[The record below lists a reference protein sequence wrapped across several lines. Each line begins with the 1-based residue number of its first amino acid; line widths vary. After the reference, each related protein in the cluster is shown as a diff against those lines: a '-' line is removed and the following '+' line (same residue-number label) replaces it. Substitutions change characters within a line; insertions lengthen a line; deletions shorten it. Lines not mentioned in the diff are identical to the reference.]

1 MSTLG
6 TSYYVDSRI
15 HPEQEDIAPM
25 YSSVVGMEQAGQTM
39 LSEYGGQE
47 GFPFQAKSSIFGGSW
62 NPISTHPS
70 TTTTPTYMH
79 HHYTAGDTDGMFART
94 WALDPVSASMCLN
107 GLPSTTMHY
116 DIKPEPLFG
125 GGECTTLETRSAP
138 STGKATSVIPEI
150 ASDTSTSPPKPPEE
164 STSAEE
170 RKKVTDAND
179 PSAHW
184 LHAKSTRK
192 KRCPYTKHQILELEK
207 EFLFNMYLPRDRRYE
222 VARQLNLTERQVK
235 IWFQNRRMKMKKG
248 SKDHRGNI

>member
-25 YSSVVGMEQAGQTM
+25 YSSAVGVEQAGQTM

-47 GFPFQAKSSIFGGSW
+47 SFPFQAKSSIFGGSW

-70 TTTTPTYMH
+70 TTAAPTYMH
-79 HHYTAGDTDGMFART
+79 HHYTTGDTDGMFART

-116 DIKPEPLFG
+116 DIKSEPLFG
-125 GGECTTLETRSAP
+125 SGECTTLETRTPRMSN
-138 STGKATSVIPEI
+138 TGKSTSITEV
-150 ASDTSTSPPKPPEE
+150 ASDTSSTSTLKPVEE

-170 RKKVTDAND
+170 RRIATDASKGCVFYCEYFMHTFRSILAVFKWECATVVSD
-179 PSAHW
+179 VMVVATVTHKMQF
-184 LHAKSTRK
+184 LQSTR
-192 KRCPYTKHQILELEK
+192 QAI
-207 EFLFNMYLPRDRRYE
+207 
-222 VARQLNLTERQVK
+222 QLQGRHTLN
-235 IWFQNRRMKMKKG
+235 
-248 SKDHRGNI
+248 

>member
-25 YSSVVGMEQAGQTM
+25 YSSVVGIEQAGQTM

-47 GFPFQAKSSIFGGSW
+47 SFPFQAKSSIFGGSW

-116 DIKPEPLFG
+116 DIKAEPLFG
-125 GGECTTLETRSAP
+125 GGECTTLETRGAS
-138 STGKATSVIPEI
+138 STGRATSVIPET

-170 RKKVTDAND
+170 RKTVTDA
-179 PSAHW
+179 
-184 LHAKSTRK
+184 
-192 KRCPYTKHQILELEK
+192 
-207 EFLFNMYLPRDRRYE
+207 
-222 VARQLNLTERQVK
+222 
-235 IWFQNRRMKMKKG
+235 
-248 SKDHRGNI
+248 SKLYVLL